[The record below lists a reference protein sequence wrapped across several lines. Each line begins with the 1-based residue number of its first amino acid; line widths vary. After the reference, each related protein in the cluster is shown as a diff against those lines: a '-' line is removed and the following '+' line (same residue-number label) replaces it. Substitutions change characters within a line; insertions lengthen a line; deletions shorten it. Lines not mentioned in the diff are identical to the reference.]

1 MVFDFFPIYPH
12 APYFMGTT
20 KANIWDPL
28 GKNYPGFM
36 SADYAAASRKGPIS
50 QGYRKVLG
58 YFATLPHFLELL
70 EAILGHGIAE
80 PGKLLA
86 DQKPT

>member
-1 MVFDFFPIYPH
+1 
-12 APYFMGTT
+12 
-20 KANIWDPL
+20 
-28 GKNYPGFM
+28 M